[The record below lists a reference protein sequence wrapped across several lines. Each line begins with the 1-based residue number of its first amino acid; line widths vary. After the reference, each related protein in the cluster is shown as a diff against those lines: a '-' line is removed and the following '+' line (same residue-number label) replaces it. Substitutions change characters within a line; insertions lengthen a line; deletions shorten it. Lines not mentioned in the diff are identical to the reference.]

1 MPRKRNGILVKDQ
14 DGNRFTVVTR
24 ECVETDLGYA
34 RKIMWYELETGER
47 VKLVDGGFLLTKT
60 GEKLPSGQ
68 EPNKRRT

>member
-1 MPRKRNGILVKDQ
+1 MPRKRNGILVKDK

-34 RKIMWYELETGER
+34 RNIMWYELETGER

-60 GEKLPSGQ
+60 GEKLRWVRSPK
-68 EPNKRRT
+68 KRRM